1 MSMDILEM
9 VERAKTG
16 DADAIRTLYDEYHQ
30 NLYFFCLMITESR
43 GDADDIF
50 QYCFYQA
57 FHRLSALKKPENFKN
72 WLYVIAANRSR
83 TLPHLQKEMPSG
95 KTPKLRLAPHSAAET
110 SCPEAE
116 NVEVRGAIL
125 QLTEQLAFPVKLSV
139 MLYYY
144 CGISLTQIVKIMES
158 DENTVRQY
166 ICAGTAALN
175 EGARKLTAQ
184 FPELKR
190 FDASTMAGAFYLRAA
205 QAVSVDEAVS
215 EGIVATS
222 VTLAL
227 SANVVSENQLSDDMQ
242 PDAPAPSAAPA
253 EPLYRPVPQREE
265 EFRPAPERAPERDN
279 PPARENAPMSAEA
292 RAAIRNSVTVAV
304 VLLLAAAIIAGSV
317 MIIRRAGKNPPDT
330 KGSEDQS
337 SASDVSRDTDT
348 PVSDEATTPGESESE
363 SGSESESES
372 ESESGADSVDSRPVV
387 TDSDTTEPPAGET
400 ETTVTEPEPTSSMYF
415 TCKEITGGSLLIDSY
430 TGSAKEVIL
439 PAEIDGKKV
448 VAISGKAFEGNT
460 ALTSVRIPEGI
471 VTIGQAAFR
480 NCTSLKNLTL
490 PSTLRTL
497 ETYAFYGCSS
507 LSNVTIPSGVT
518 SIGLSVFGQTPYM
531 SGQNVSFVT
540 AGDGILISCLS
551 GSAEVTVPDTVKKIT
566 NAFYYKNSTVSIVL
580 PSSVTEIGT
589 YAFTGCPKL
598 QSITIPSSV
607 TSIAKDAIYDCKS
620 LSAVYVKEGSY
631 AESWLKDNG
640 FESLIQYS

>member
-30 NLYFFCLMITESR
+30 NLYFFCLMITEGR

-57 FHRLSALKKPENFKN
+57 FHRLGALKKPENFKN

-116 NVEVRGAIL
+116 NIEVRGAIL
-125 QLTEQLAFPVKLSV
+125 QLTEQLAFPVKLAV

-144 CGISLTQIVKIMES
+144 CGISLTQIVKIMEN

-205 QAVSVDEAVS
+205 QAVSVEEAVS

-227 SANVVSENQLSDDMQ
+227 SANVVSENQLSDDVQ
-242 PDAPAPSAAPA
+242 PDTPAPSAAPV
-253 EPLYRPVPQREE
+253 EPPY
-265 EFRPAPERAPERDN
+265 RPAPSAAPTEPPYRPAQEMAPERDN

-292 RAAIRNSVTVAV
+292 KAAIRNSVTVAV

-317 MIIRRAGKNPPDT
+317 MIIRRAGKNPPDP
-330 KGSEDQS
+330 KGSEEQS
-337 SASDVSRDTDT
+337 SASDVSRETEE
-348 PVSDEATTPGESESE
+348 PVSSDEATTPGESESE
-363 SGSESESES
+363 SESESD
-372 ESESGADSVDSRPVV
+372 SGMDTVDSRPVV
-387 TDSDTTEPPAGET
+387 TDSDTTEPPASET
-400 ETTVTEPEPTSSMYF
+400 GPSVTEPEPTPSMYF

-490 PSTLRTL
+490 PSTLRSL

-507 LSNVTIPSGVT
+507 LSAVTIPSGVT

-598 QSITIPSSV
+598 QSITIPASV

-640 FESLIQYS
+640 FESLIQHN